1 MKWRT
6 DMLEKLEEL
15 LKNKNY
21 TTIRLMLEEYNVVD
35 IATVIESLKT
45 IELVKV
51 FRLLPKDMAAD
62 VFSYLNS
69 DKQQEIVESL
79 NNSELALII
88 DDLYADDAVDLIEE
102 MPAIVVKRLIGVAN
116 EQTRKEI
123 NLLLQYP
130 EDSAGSMMTTEFV
143 DLDEDMTIRDAIRKI
158 RNVGKDSE
166 TIDPCYVTNPK
177 REILGYITLR
187 RLLLSQSNQL
197 IKDVMED
204 NVICVN
210 THDDQENVA
219 HRFQKYDFITMPVV
233 DNEKRL
239 VGIVTVDDIIDIIQ
253 EETTEDIEKMAAI
266 VPTDKPYLKMGV
278 FETFKTRIPWLL
290 LLMISASITGRIIQ
304 GYEAALSSY
313 VILTSFIPMLMDTG
327 GNSGSQASVS
337 IIRALSL
344 NELRFKD
351 TPKIVWKEFRVSILI
366 GLVLAIANFIKIILI
381 DQNSLIVA
389 FVVCMTLFL
398 TVVIAKLVGCL
409 LPIGAQKIGFDPA
422 IMASPFITTIVD
434 ALSLIVYFNIA
445 GMLLTL

>member
-1 MKWRT
+1 
-6 DMLEKLEEL
+6 MLEKLEEL

-51 FRLLPKDMAAD
+51 FRLLSKDMAAD

-69 DKQQEIVESL
+69 DKQQEIIESL

-210 THDDQENVA
+210 THNDQENVA

-290 LLMISASITGRIIQ
+290 LLMISASITGKIIQ

-327 GNSGSQASVS
+327 GNSGAQASVS

-381 DQNSLIVA
+381 DQTSLIVA

>member
-1 MKWRT
+1 
-6 DMLEKLEEL
+6 MLEKLEEL

-381 DQNSLIVA
+381 DQTSLIVA

>member
-1 MKWRT
+1 
-6 DMLEKLEEL
+6 MLEKLEEL

-88 DDLYADDAVDLIEE
+88 DDLYVDDAVDLIEE

-381 DQNSLIVA
+381 DQTSLIVA

>member
-1 MKWRT
+1 
-6 DMLEKLEEL
+6 MLEKLEEL

>member
-1 MKWRT
+1 
-6 DMLEKLEEL
+6 MLEKLEEL

-290 LLMISASITGRIIQ
+290 LLMISASITGKIIQ

-327 GNSGSQASVS
+327 GNSGAQASVS

-381 DQNSLIVA
+381 DQTSLIVA

>member
-1 MKWRT
+1 
-6 DMLEKLEEL
+6 MLRLEDLEIL
-15 LKNKNY
+15 LDNKNY
-21 TTIRLMLEEYNVVD
+21 SAIRLILMEDNVVD
-35 IATVIESLKT
+35 IATLIESLDQAK
-45 IELVKV
+45 LVKV
-51 FRLLPKDMAAD
+51 FRLLPKSQAAD
-62 VFSYLNS
+62 VFAYLAPE
-69 DKQQEIVESL
+69 KQQEIIELLS
-79 NNSELALII
+79 NSELAFII
-88 DDLYADDAVDLIEE
+88 DDLYADDAADLIEE
-102 MPAIVVKRLIGVAN
+102 MPANVVKRLISVAN

-123 NLLLQYP
+123 NLLLKYP

-143 DLDEDMTIRDAIRKI
+143 DLDEDMTIRDAIRRIRKI
-158 RNVGKDSE
+158 GKDLE
-166 TIDPCYVTNPK
+166 TIDPCYVTNPQ

-187 RLLLSQSNQL
+187 RLLLSESDSL
-197 IKDVMED
+197 VKDVMID

-253 EETTEDIEKMAAI
+253 EEATEDIEKMAAI
-266 VPTDKPYLKMGV
+266 VPTDKPYLKMGI
-278 FETFKTRIPWLL
+278 FETFKARIPWLL
-290 LLMISASITGRIIQ
+290 LLMVSASITGKIIQ
-304 GYEAALSSY
+304 GYEEALASY

-344 NELRFKD
+344 NELKFSD

-366 GLVLAIANFIKIILI
+366 GIVLGIANFFKILI
-381 DQNSLIVA
+381 IDQTTPLVA
-389 FVVCMTLFL
+389 FVVCVTLFL

-409 LPIGAQKIGFDPA
+409 LPIGADKLGFDPA

-434 ALSLIVYFNIA
+434 ALSLVVYFKIA
-445 GMLLTL
+445 GILLGI